1 MKTTY
6 IKQALLA
13 LLCIAATACTNED
26 YQLYDTTQKDSAF
39 MEYIDDNDEVVT
51 SINYSFGFD
60 IATEYVIE
68 LPVKLMGMT
77 SDKARAF
84 TLEPDEGTTMKEG
97 VHYTIDHESMYIP
110 ANGVETKVKITLL
123 RNNDPELQKKEFT
136 LNLVLKDSEDL
147 AVVGQNKFSITYSDI
162 HPEYAPSWWVSW
174 AMPPYRY
181 DVAQKFF
188 ELFYAMKDVNPTVI
202 DEMVTTYGDYFI
214 NASDFQGPLIM
225 YSSFLNKYVLIPLYE
240 YYEEHDPSAI
250 EGWAKP
256 SPM

>member
-1 MKTTY
+1 MKTIY
-6 IKQALLA
+6 IKQALFT
-13 LLCIAATACTNED
+13 LLCIAGTACTNED

-39 MEYIDDNDEVVT
+39 IEYINEKDEVATSVT
-51 SINYSFGFD
+51 YSFGFD
-60 IATEYVIE
+60 IATEYVVE

-84 TLEPDEGTTMKEG
+84 TLEPAEGTTMQEG
-97 VHYTIDHESMYIP
+97 VHYTIDKEAMSIP
-110 ANGVETKVKITLL
+110 ANGVDTKVKITLL
-123 RNNDPELQKKEFT
+123 RNNDPELQQKEFT
-136 LNLVLKDSEDL
+136 LNLILKESDDL
-147 AVVGQNKFSITYSDI
+147 AVVGQNQFSITYSDI

-188 ELFYAMKDVNPTVI
+188 ELFYAMEDVNPAVI
-202 DEMVTTYGDYFI
+202 DEMVTRYGDYFV
-214 NASDFQGPLIM
+214 NATSMQGPLVM
-225 YSSFLNKYVLIPLYE
+225 YSSFMNKYVLIPLYE
-240 YYEEHDPSAI
+240 YYEVHDPSAI